1 MKTNIVKV
9 HVPYARRKRVTIN
22 TPLPSKGEYYGDKI
36 VDLLGDNLKDFEMK
50 GIRYSERAGN
60 TESPFS
66 NSWLNI
72 ALGIRS
78 RWMGARDGDEA
89 KFKFMTSLFL
99 LENPEVQGIV
109 EGDFDPSQAMSKEDF
124 VSSLN
129 LESNDKY
136 YLLDRFQ
143 KAVKTYRQYHA
154 NRN

>member
-1 MKTNIVKV
+1 LKTNVVKV
-9 HVPYARRKRVTIN
+9 HIPYAHTKKVTIN
-22 TPLPSKGEYYGDKI
+22 TPLPSKGEYYGDK
-36 VDLLGDNLKDFEMK
+36 VVELLGDILKEFEIQ
-50 GIRYSERAGN
+50 GIRYSDKAGN
-60 TESPFS
+60 TESPFFKS
-66 NSWLNI
+66 YLDTV
-72 ALGIRS
+72 LGIRTHWS
-78 RWMGARDGDEA
+78 RRGGDEA

-109 EGDFDPSQAMSKEDF
+109 EGDFGPSQTMSREDF

-129 LESNDKY
+129 LESNDKF

>member
-1 MKTNIVKV
+1 LKTNVVKV
-9 HVPYARRKRVTIN
+9 YSPYVRKKKVTIN

-36 VDLLGDNLKDFEMK
+36 AELLGDNLKEFEK
-50 GIRYSERAGN
+50 QGIRYSEKAGN
-60 TESPFS
+60 TESPFF
-66 NSWLNI
+66 NLPLNT
-72 ALGIRS
+72 ALGLRN
-78 RWMGARDGDEA
+78 RWVNPKSGEEA
-89 KFKFMTSLFL
+89 NFRFMTSLFL

-109 EGDFDPSQAMSKEDF
+109 EGDFDPSQTMSREDF

-143 KAVKTYRQYHA
+143 KAIKTYRQYHA

>member
-1 MKTNIVKV
+1 LKTNIVKV

-22 TPLPSKGEYYGDKI
+22 TPLSSKGEYYGDKI
-36 VDLLGDNLKDFEMK
+36 VDLLGDNLKEFEK
-50 GIRYSERAGN
+50 TGIRYSEKAGN

-66 NSWLNI
+66 NHWLNI

-78 RWMGARDGDEA
+78 RWVNSRDGDDS

-109 EGDFDPSQAMSKEDF
+109 EGNFDPSQAMSKEDF